1 MLWLLV
7 SAVLEVVAGEGV
19 AVLLAVG
26 VWLQPVKAMR
36 VAVAV
41 AMDKERNA
49 CIMVVSE
56 IFKWY
61 DLLSTLLRKILNS

>member
-7 SAVLEVVAGEGV
+7 SAGLEVAVGEGV

-49 CIMVVSE
+49 WIMVVSE
-56 IFKWY
+56 FFKLY
-61 DLLSTLLRKILNS
+61 DLLSRIFKKYSQ